1 MDNNKQDAINIIN
14 KKNIH
19 QDNWFWKSD
28 QKKFG
33 FGMPKK
39 NKKSKKG
46 YSNGTKESRK
56 LERLRRRA
64 ERHKLLKLGL
74 IE

>member
-1 MDNNKQDAINIIN
+1 MDKDKQEALNIIN

-19 QDNWFWKSD
+19 PDNWFWKSD

-39 NKKSKKG
+39 RIRNLKKDILMVQKS
-46 YSNGTKESRK
+46 
-56 LERLRRRA
+56 LEN
-64 ERHKLLKLGL
+64 
-74 IE
+74 

>member
-1 MDNNKQDAINIIN
+1 MDKDKQEALNIIN

-19 QDNWFWKSD
+19 PDNWFWKSD

-39 NKKSKKG
+39 RIRNLKKDILMVQKS
-46 YSNGTKESRK
+46 
-56 LERLRRRA
+56 LENQKDF
-64 ERHKLLKLGL
+64 E
-74 IE
+74 IEQNVTNY